1 MKSVFFVTFFLMAC
15 HMQTYCQRAS
25 RRPQST
31 SLFTSSVPFS
41 GRLFNATLTND
52 GKDSILLKLGP
63 YNRIDRNDTLNLLR
77 TSHCDYST
85 IGEHYDLDN
94 NSEQIGCVN
103 WYTLQLIKPRETI
116 QFLLRMG
123 DFDQTDTAHLYFFFT
138 KSFTK
143 LDRELE
149 LYSNPQKIFMMKES
163 RKFLSGYVV
172 VEKSNPNIILA
183 ICGDDDKNLIGFAAV
198 EEGDV
203 CADATKTK

>member
-1 MKSVFFVTFFLMAC
+1 MKSAFLVTIFLLAC
-15 HMQTYCQRAS
+15 HIQTHCQRAS

-31 SLFTSSVPFS
+31 SLITSSIPFS
-41 GRLFNATLTND
+41 GRLFYATLTNE

-63 YNRIDRNDTLNLLR
+63 YNRIDRDDTLNLVR
-77 TSHCDYST
+77 TSHCDNST

-103 WYTLQLIKPRETI
+103 WYTLQLIKPKETI
-116 QFLLRMG
+116 QFLVRMG
-123 DFDQTDTAHLYFFFT
+123 DFDQTDTARLYFFFT
-138 KSFTK
+138 KIFTR

-149 LYSNPQKIFMMKES
+149 LYGNPQKIYMMKES

-172 VEKSNPNIILA
+172 VEKSNPNITLA
-183 ICGDDDKNLIGFAAV
+183 ICRDDEKDLIGSAAI
-198 EEGDV
+198 EKGDV